1 MGVNHGGGR
10 GGRVPPRIW
19 SAGDASA
26 NRPPQNL
33 SCFKIRNTSCL
44 HTMQYS
50 VLPKLF
56 VTAISQILDKTIQHT
71 TLTAYSLPIIPKS
84 TSSTSTKSP
93 LQAEN
98 STFFWRGKGQKYRSE
113 FTKTH
118 HFKSKN
124 SFFFWRGGLPVL
136 SETSLLGLAFVPPP
150 RIPARFTPLSAMD

>member
-1 MGVNHGGGR
+1 
-10 GGRVPPRIW
+10 
-19 SAGDASA
+19 
-26 NRPPQNL
+26 
-33 SCFKIRNTSCL
+33 
-44 HTMQYS
+44 MQYS

-124 SFFFWRGGLPVL
+124 SFFSGEGAYPCCLRQAFWVWPSSPQNSSQIYATDIDISVL
-136 SETSLLGLAFVPPP
+136 WMSNAGYS
-150 RIPARFTPLSAMD
+150 